1 MYFWLFDWNFF
12 PRFLKDSGVIGLLH
26 FFSRWLLWAITLPFK
41 LLLGAALRLGS
52 LKMID
57 YYEMRSSLFLIV
69 YLFHF
74 FFFLVGGLFCS
85 IYVCTQAVYKYF
97 REGGSLTLQHFIMFF
112 GAFELV
118 LSQLPN
124 IHSLR
129 WVNALCTFSTIGFAA
144 TTIGVTIYDGGLVMF
159 SFACCIIALLLE
171 PVFSIKFSIFIA
183 SSLALFD
190 FMSF

>member
-74 FFFLVGGLFCS
+74 FFGWGGGGGGGGCCSVPS
-85 IYVCTQAVYKYF
+85 IYVRRQFT
-97 REGGSLTLQHFIMFF
+97 
-112 GAFELV
+112 
-118 LSQLPN
+118 N
-124 IHSLR
+124 
-129 WVNALCTFSTIGFAA
+129 TF
-144 TTIGVTIYDGGLVMF
+144 VRVV
-159 SFACCIIALLLE
+159 
-171 PVFSIKFSIFIA
+171 P
-183 SSLALFD
+183 
-190 FMSF
+190 